1 MPEVP
6 IMAVETK
13 RVVGRR
19 KLHFNSYDDILN
31 DARMLSRV
39 STRPL
44 GNWSLGQICEHL
56 AKAMDM
62 AIDGATFK
70 PAWYIAIVGRMLKKR
85 FLARPMSPGFQ
96 LPKNAGALLPP
107 EISTAAGLAALEKA
121 AARLQQN
128 PTRLPHA
135 IFGPMTKDEWDRL
148 EWNHAAMHL
157 SFVVPE
163 A

>member
-1 MPEVP
+1 
-6 IMAVETK
+6 MAVETK
-13 RVVGRR
+13 GVVGRR

-39 STRPL
+39 PTRQL
-44 GNWSLGQICEHL
+44 GNWSLGQVCDHL

-62 AIDGATFK
+62 AIDGAAFK
-70 PAWYIAIVGRMLKKR
+70 PAWYIAIGGRLLKKR
-85 FLARPMSPGFQ
+85 FLSRPMSPGFQ
-96 LPKNAGALLPP
+96 LPKSGGSLLPS

-128 PTRLPHA
+128 PVRVPHA
-135 IFGPMTKDEWDRL
+135 VFGRLTNEEWDRL
-148 EWNHAAMHL
+148 QCLHSAMHL
-157 SFVVPE
+157 SFIVPE